1 MNKQK
6 ILNAKAFL
14 SVLLIG
20 VTCGSLVTFNAC
32 KDDPYFDKAF
42 REVIV
47 GDYNVSGESESISF
61 YDDGTFYMLNENLES
76 IDEWEEVWDGIYNVV
91 ETDKD
96 KIVVTY
102 TNPIDDEVICDT
114 MELVGKIGS
123 NNSMKV
129 KNLPMHSSEEVIITR
144 K

>member
-20 VTCGSLVTFNAC
+20 VTCGSLVALNAC
-32 KDDPYFDKAF
+32 KDDPYFDKTF

-47 GDYNVSGESESISF
+47 GDYNVSGDSESISF
-61 YDDGTFYMLNENLES
+61 YNDGTFYMLNENPES